1 MKHLN
6 DYTMVTIPDDNG
18 TFVSYVPALQGCH
31 AWGETPEQAQA
42 ELQNVFDMI
51 MEEFRETGRPLPQD
65 VVLVVSHAC

>member
-6 DYTMVTIPDDNG
+6 EYTIVTIPDDNG
-18 TFVSYVPALQGCH
+18 TFIAHIPAIQGCH
-31 AWGETPEQAQA
+31 AWGETPEQARA

-51 MEEFRETGRPLPQD
+51 MEEFRENGLSLPQD